1 MDSIW
6 LYLDSIAQALTPSIS
21 KEIGHSKKSTQL
33 FSLSELFIST
43 LKSAI
48 KKLINFKRVVLIKRQ
63 AVRDDHLYE
72 GQQQL
77 GKENAACSTR
87 SRFQGAHFSPHPDR
101 DFPSQ

>member
-1 MDSIW
+1 VDSIW

-63 AVRDDHLYE
+63 AVRDDHLQPAIHGKFNQYHPTKV
-72 GQQQL
+72 GSQQITT
-77 GKENAACSTR
+77 KPENLYL
-87 SRFQGAHFSPHPDR
+87 P
-101 DFPSQ
+101 